1 MPLDALYW
9 NSIDFGS
16 EESIANTSSIKKD
29 YIDPWDLENYAYI
42 RDHLDSIDF
51 SSDGSS
57 IDEHVPSNLHRI
69 TPKKHP
75 NVRRME
81 SINSANY
88 VAIDDDDFRKEEEA
102 PVLNRRK
109 QNRVETGMF
118 FFHKIC
124 FRKPHNM
131 ILQELNKLF

>member
-16 EESIANTSSIKKD
+16 EESLANSSSVKKD

-51 SSDGSS
+51 YSDNSS
-57 IDEHVPSNLHRI
+57 IDEHVPSNFYPAV
-69 TPKKHP
+69 PKKHP
-75 NVRRME
+75 NIKRME

-88 VAIDDDDFRKEEEA
+88 VAIDDDDFRREEA
-102 PVLNRRK
+102 PVINKRK
-109 QNRVETGMF
+109 QNRNETG
-118 FFHKIC
+118 KIYKNC
-124 FRKPHNM
+124 TFLSNFSNFLK
-131 ILQELNKLF
+131 ILLK